1 MNQSVKIEYV
11 QYKANTAI
19 TRAIKGAIQEAIKG
33 RLKALSRTGT
43 GIFRL

>member
-19 TRAIKGAIQEAIKG
+19 TRAIREAIKG